1 MSERRVFESLCLD
14 PGKRGFSYDSALMVD
29 VDHAADFDEAVIR
42 LTTKCN
48 SIITQLRSLGH
59 HIAEFSV
66 AAAKVGISEPKSPTS
81 RFIKVK
87 TSGAEPSRCP
97 IIAASSTPDGRN
109 LKVMEER
116 WCGLK
121 QKNYSGMV
129 AVARL
134 TRSSIPRNGSGSRYS
149 VRLLTEALLSH
160 IQAYFM
166 FQSYNPDFQRW
177 ATIGPGC
184 KSEST
189 EDEYLVYLAYR
200 IRPVHETV
208 AQKKTKRQ
216 RELNRLEISWPFEPS
231 ATRRRRRHTSGE
243 SSVSSSSSASSNRS
257 GGATFLSPP
266 MTRSACLISQIV
278 ADTPRNTQYS
288 TSRVLNSGYT
298 KHNSFGLDCTNR
310 PTPRTVKSS
319 RVRSTDDNIFFHKTP
334 MSLRSKKGNTIRK
347 SARLSNVKP
356 VMQRPRRTH
365 LKYSAVVH
373 GIMH

>member
-29 VDHAADFDEAVIR
+29 VDNAADFDEAVIR

-66 AAAKVGISEPKSPTS
+66 TATKVGISEPKSPTS
-81 RFIKVK
+81 RFIKGK
-87 TSGAEPSRCP
+87 TPGAETSPCP
-97 IIAASSTPDGRN
+97 IIAASSSTPDGRN

-134 TRSSIPRNGSGSRYS
+134 SRSSIPKNGSGSRYS

-177 ATIGPGC
+177 TTTTGIGC

-189 EDEYLVYLAYR
+189 EDEYLVYLVYR
-200 IRPVHETV
+200 IRPVHETAV
-208 AQKKTKRQ
+208 HKKTRRQ
-216 RELNRLEISWPFEPS
+216 RELDRLEISW
-231 ATRRRRRHTSGE
+231 
-243 SSVSSSSSASSNRS
+243 
-257 GGATFLSPP
+257 
-266 MTRSACLISQIV
+266 
-278 ADTPRNTQYS
+278 
-288 TSRVLNSGYT
+288 
-298 KHNSFGLDCTNR
+298 
-310 PTPRTVKSS
+310 
-319 RVRSTDDNIFFHKTP
+319 
-334 MSLRSKKGNTIRK
+334 
-347 SARLSNVKP
+347 
-356 VMQRPRRTH
+356 
-365 LKYSAVVH
+365 
-373 GIMH
+373 